1 MTLLKKRAVHF
12 DVPVQDMLLRV
23 IGSEELYEEARA
35 AGMLFWEQLQSY
47 AVRHPGFQA
56 SKRPVEADD
65 TAPAIVREMAEMAA
79 IAGVGP
85 MYTFPGA
92 MSEFVG
98 RKLAEQI
105 NEITVSCEQSHYVV
119 TRHRSRLGLNADPP
133 YDGLGVLIRP
143 DKGPHGVHMRF
154 NPAKGATPL
163 EIIVVM
169 ARSSIL
175 ADAAAAAAGAILRKF
190 DGLKT
195 ALGYVK
201 ALPGVHGAVLIQGK
215 SIGVTGALELAA

>member
-1 MTLLKKRAVHF
+1 MPRLRRRSVHF
-12 DVPVQDMLLRV
+12 DVPVQDMLLRI

-56 SKRPVEADD
+56 SKRPLQADD
-65 TAPAIVREMAEMAA
+65 TAPPIVREMAEGAA
-79 IAGVGP
+79 VAGVGP
-85 MYTFPGA
+85 MFTFPGA
-92 MSEFVG
+92 MCEFVG
-98 RKLAEQI
+98 RRLAEQLP
-105 NEITVSCEQSHYVV
+105 EITVSCEQSHYVV
-119 TRHRSRLGLNADPP
+119 TRHRSRLGLNAQPP
-133 YDGLGVLIRP
+133 YDTLGVLIRP
-143 DKGPHGVHMRF
+143 DLGPHGVHMKLGSGERGV
-154 NPAKGATPL
+154 PA
-163 EIIVVM
+163 EIIVVV
-169 ARSSIL
+169 ARSCIL

-201 ALPGVHGAVLIQGK
+201 ALPGVHGAVLIQGR

>member
-1 MTLLKKRAVHF
+1 MTILRKRLEHF
-12 DVPVQDMLLRV
+12 DVPVQDMVLRIV
-23 IGSEELYEEARA
+23 GSEDLYEEARA

-56 SKRPVEADD
+56 SKRPLEADD
-65 TAPAIVREMAEMAA
+65 TAPPIVREMAEMSA

-92 MSEFVG
+92 MAEFVG
-98 RKLAEQI
+98 RRISEQMP
-105 NEITVSCEQSHYVV
+105 EVTVSCEQSHYVV

-143 DKGPHGVHMRF
+143 DLDPHGIHMKLGSGKRGV
-154 NPAKGATPL
+154 PA
-163 EIIVVM
+163 EIVVVM
-169 ARSSIL
+169 ADSCIL
-175 ADAAAAAAGAILRKF
+175 ADAAAAAAGAIMRKF
-190 DGLKT
+190 DGLKI

-201 ALPGVHGAVLIQGK
+201 GLPGVHGAVLIQGRN
-215 SIGVTGALELAA
+215 IGVTGGLELAA